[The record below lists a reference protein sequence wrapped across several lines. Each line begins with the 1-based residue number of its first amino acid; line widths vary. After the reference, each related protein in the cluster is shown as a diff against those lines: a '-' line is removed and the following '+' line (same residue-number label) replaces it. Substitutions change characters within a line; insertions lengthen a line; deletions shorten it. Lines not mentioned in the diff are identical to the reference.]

1 MHVHSSGRGGA
12 VLRELLRDGRVVDC
26 EAGSAHLLGEARNT
40 GDGLDETLDTATVT
54 THAHNVTKT
63 PTQRTRTRA
72 TLVGALLTR
81 ADKGRAPHRW

>member
-1 MHVHSSGRGGA
+1 
-12 VLRELLRDGRVVDC
+12 
-26 EAGSAHLLGEARNT
+26 
-40 GDGLDETLDTATVT
+40 VT